1 MKSVILSIA
10 MGATLAQA
18 ITHVVNLGWNG
29 NLFTPDQIVANV
41 GDRVQFEFLSNVCY
55 SLLHKTAKEETY
67 VLIFI
72 ESLRRASLIRI
83 SLRANRA

>member
-10 MGATLAQA
+10 MGATLALA
-18 ITHVVNLGWNG
+18 IPHVVNVGQNG
-29 NLFTPDQIVANV
+29 NLFTPDQIIANV
-41 GDRVQFEFLSNVCY
+41 GDVVHFEFRSKVCCP
-55 SLLHKTAKEETY
+55 LLQRTAKEGTY